1 MKKELINLKKASKNQ
16 KTPDQRIDDM
26 MKEVD
31 FKLKGLDKDSDTHL
45 KVLEDFEK
53 LSGGDFEDLSKNPA
67 IIKNVRKLKTNV
79 DISDAKLKEIEE
91 TQNEVVKKL
100 TEQDLENSA
109 QLLGHKAQ
117 ELGERLQESKKH
129 LSKISTAGEEMNGN
143 TSNSEE
149 DEFI

>member
-1 MKKELINLKKASKNQ
+1 LSGRVDRIKKELINLKKASKNQ

-91 TQNEVVKKL
+91 T
-100 TEQDLENSA
+100 
-109 QLLGHKAQ
+109 
-117 ELGERLQESKKH
+117 
-129 LSKISTAGEEMNGN
+129 
-143 TSNSEE
+143 
-149 DEFI
+149 